1 LNTNV
6 IEKSK
11 WERDLE
17 VEVPAERIDQE
28 MTSAMRRYQRR
39 LEIPGFR
46 KGKVP
51 LKVIERRFGPSIR
64 SGVIQ
69 DLLPTLIHEASEQTG
84 LVPAGSPRIT
94 ALDQV
99 EDGGLTFTASID
111 IWPEVELQGEDALEL
126 ERLEHE
132 VTDVEINEQIEEM
145 RTRNASEQTV
155 ERPLATGDVL
165 IADLQRLDEEGNPVE
180 GEKYEER
187 YFHIGADDAPS
198 PDFEEALIGIEA
210 GQDRKINFSY
220 RSDLP
225 NEELAGKQ
233 EHFAVTAREVR
244 ERVLPEVDDEFAKDM
259 GPQFE
264 SLQAL
269 KDHIRSQMEERWRY
283 MSRQKVRSDVMD
295 SLLKANEIELPNRLV
310 ENYAA
315 SVRRE
320 REKQQGHH
328 DHDHDHDHDHHDEM
342 SDEEREAAERRLKT
356 YLIMESLRKKVGVEV
371 SDEEFEQYLATRAEQ
386 SGMKLEELKRSP
398 RAVEMRRDLEEDK
411 IFEHLEKGAKI
422 THKTI

>member
-1 LNTNV
+1 MNTNV

-17 VEVPAERIDQE
+17 VEVPAERIDRE
-28 MTSAMRRYQRR
+28 MTSAMRRYQKR

-51 LKVIERRFGPSIR
+51 IKVIEKRFGPSIR
-64 SGVIQ
+64 HGVIE

-132 VTDVEINEQIEEM
+132 VTNAEIDEQIEEM

-155 ERPLATGDVL
+155 ERALAKGDVL

-198 PDFEEALIGIEA
+198 PEFGEALIGIEA
-210 GQDRKINFSY
+210 GQERNVNFSY

-233 EHFAVTAREVR
+233 EHFAVEAREVR
-244 ERVLPEVDDEFAKDM
+244 ERVLPDVDDEFAKDV
-259 GPQFE
+259 GSQFD
-264 SLQAL
+264 SLQTL
-269 KDHIRSQMEERWRY
+269 KDHIRSQMEERWQY
-283 MSRQKVRSDVMD
+283 MSRQKVRSDVME
-295 SLLKANEIELPNRLV
+295 SLLKANEIELPSTLV
-310 ENYAA
+310 ENYV
-315 SVRRE
+315 SSMRRE
-320 REKQQGHH
+320 REEQSHHHH
-328 DHDHDHDHDHHDEM
+328 DHDHDHDHDDDI
-342 SDEEREAAERRLKT
+342 SDEERETAERRLKT
-356 YLIMESLRKKVGVEV
+356 YLIMESLRKKIGVEV
-371 SDEEFEQYLATRAEQ
+371 SDEEFEQYLTTRAAQ
-386 SGMKLEELKRSP
+386 AGMKLDELKRSP
-398 RAVEMRRDLEEDK
+398 RAADLRRDLEEDK
-411 IFEHLEKGAKI
+411 IFEHLEQGAKVTDKAI
-422 THKTI
+422 

>member
-1 LNTNV
+1 MNTNV

-17 VEVPAERIDQE
+17 VEVPAERIDRE
-28 MTSAMRRYQRR
+28 MTSAMRRYQKR

-51 LKVIERRFGPSIR
+51 IKVIEKRFGPSIR
-64 SGVIQ
+64 HGVIE

-132 VTDVEINEQIEEM
+132 VTNAEIDEQIEEM

-155 ERPLATGDVL
+155 ERALAKGDVL

-187 YFHIGADDAPS
+187 HFHIGADDAPS
-198 PDFEEALIGIEA
+198 PEFEEALIGIEA
-210 GQDRKINFSY
+210 GQERNVNFSY

-233 EHFAVTAREVR
+233 EHFAVKAREVR
-244 ERVLPEVDDEFAKDM
+244 ERVLPDVDDEFAKDV
-259 GPQFE
+259 GSQFD
-264 SLQAL
+264 SLQTL
-269 KDHIRSQMEERWRY
+269 KDHIRSQMEERWQY
-283 MSRQKVRSDVMD
+283 MSRQKVRSDVME
-295 SLLKANEIELPNRLV
+295 SLLKANEIELPSTLV
-310 ENYAA
+310 ENYV
-315 SVRRE
+315 SSMRRE
-320 REKQQGHH
+320 REEQSHHHH
-328 DHDHDHDHDHHDEM
+328 DHDHDHDHDDDI
-342 SDEEREAAERRLKT
+342 SDEERETAERRLKT
-356 YLIMESLRKKVGVEV
+356 YLIMESLRKKIGVEV
-371 SDEEFEQYLATRAEQ
+371 SDEEFEQYLTTRAAQ
-386 SGMKLEELKRSP
+386 AGMKLDELKRSP
-398 RAVEMRRDLEEDK
+398 RAADLRRDLEEDK
-411 IFEHLEKGAKI
+411 IFEHLEQGAKVI
-422 THKTI
+422 DKAI